1 MSMKMRINCLIII
14 IAFSLIGCNRISP
27 EGQTDNT
34 SDSRIRKQVVKVAEK
49 YIMGQLKD
57 PERKETKNGFIIL
70 DDSQKKYIIEPSRI
84 FTGFIDEDSSK
95 DAIIT
100 LYVFQDQY
108 QTESEQLIILREGKE
123 FILVSAIESDMHI
136 ISVKDRIITA
146 DVPEHSRNN
155 PLFSCKSCWEV
166 VKYQFRTGELVRIE

>member
-1 MSMKMRINCLIII
+1 MRIKCLIII
-14 IAFSLIGCNRISP
+14 IAFSLIECKRISP

-57 PERKETKNGFIIL
+57 PERKKTKNGFIIL

-84 FTGFIDEDSSK
+84 FTGLIDEDSSK

-108 QTESEQLIILREGKE
+108 QIESEQLIILKRDKE
-123 FILVSAIESDMHI
+123 FVLASAIESDMRI
-136 ISVKDRIITA
+136 ISLKDRIITA

-155 PLFSCKSCWEV
+155 PLFTCESCWEV
-166 VKYQFRTGELVRIE
+166 VKYQFKTGVLVKIE